1 MRYDHYSMLPERAFT
16 KRCGRM
22 TYEGGKN
29 DTAPEPDYT
38 PLANASERAAELG
51 YDLGNKQLA
60 ENTRQYENNM
70 AVAAP
75 IIQAQTAAMTA
86 QNAQA
91 ADYYQYNKDTFRPV
105 EQSLA
110 ADAMKFSTAGAKEGY
125 ARTAA
130 ADLEH
135 QQANESAQSARAM
148 AAMGVNPNSAKFV
161 ALNNQKEVT
170 NAAARAGAVTTA
182 RDKADSTSWAKRM
195 DVTGLGRGL
204 SGASTAAYASA
215 NNSGN
220 SAVANQNSTAAQ
232 YINGIASGNGTIM
245 QGSGQQIRG
254 LGGVLSAQTSAF
266 NSSQGYDNT
275 GALIGAL
282 GGIGAAAIKS

>member
-1 MRYDHYSMLPERAFT
+1 MRYDHYSMLPIQAF
-16 KRCGRM
+16 RVVCGRM
-22 TYEGGKN
+22 TLEGGKG
-29 DTAPEPDYT
+29 DSAPDPDYT

-51 YDLGNKQLA
+51 YELGNKQLA

-110 ADAMKFSTAGAKEGY
+110 TDAMNFSTAGAKEGY

-170 NAAARAGAVTTA
+170 NAAARSGAVTTA
-182 RDKADSTSWAKRM
+182 RDKADSMSWAKRM

-204 SGASTAAYASA
+204 AGASTAAYSSA

-232 YINGIASGNGTIM
+232 YINGMSAGNGTIM
-245 QGSGQQIRG
+245 QGSGQQIQG
-254 LGGVLSAQTSAF
+254 LGSILSSQTSAY
-266 NSSQGYDNT
+266 NASQPTDNT
-275 GALIGAL
+275 GAAL
-282 GGIGAAAIKS
+282 GAVGGIAVAI